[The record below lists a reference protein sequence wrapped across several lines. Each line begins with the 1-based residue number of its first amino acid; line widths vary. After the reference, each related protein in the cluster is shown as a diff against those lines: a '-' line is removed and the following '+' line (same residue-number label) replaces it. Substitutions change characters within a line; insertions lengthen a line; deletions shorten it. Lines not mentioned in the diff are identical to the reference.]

1 MLFGFTAKGI
11 LCAAVTAILLAGG
24 AGEARAAAAGDP
36 VKGAE
41 VFRDMCSICHVAER
55 GAGLKVAPNLFG
67 VVGRKSATE
76 PGFFYS
82 PAMKQAN
89 LTWNEVT
96 LRAFLAAPQKVVP
109 GTTMG
114 FVTIVDRDDE
124 NNLMAYLHTLK

>member
-1 MLFGFTAKGI
+1 MVFALKSMGL
-11 LCAAVTAILLAGG
+11 LCAGVVALVLTGSG
-24 AGEARAAAAGDP
+24 DGARAAAAGDP
-36 VKGAE
+36 VKGEE
-41 VFRDMCSICHVAER
+41 VFRDLCSICHFAER
-55 GAGLKVAPNLFG
+55 GAGIKVAPNLFG
-67 VVGRKSATE
+67 IVGREAAAE

-96 LRAFLAAPQKVVP
+96 LRAFLAAPQQIVP

-114 FVTIVDRDDE
+114 FITIVDRDDE